1 MKYFALFSLC
11 LFVSQGLRSEVSPAH
26 VSSMLD
32 QMVEQKVISKVEA
45 EKAKARMNNLSPEQ
59 WSAINKQAEGIAS
72 RSPASAN
79 VSSENKIE
87 EVKGI
92 DLDSEQFKQ
101 IQNDIGKIVPA
112 YKD

>member
-1 MKYFALFSLC
+1 MKYFAFISLG
-11 LFVSQGLRSEVSPAH
+11 LLISQGLRSEVSPAH

-32 QMVEQKVISKVEA
+32 QMVEQKVISKAEA
-45 EKAKARMNNLSPEQ
+45 EKAKARMMNLSSEQ
-59 WSAINKQAEGIAS
+59 WTAINKQAEGIAK

-79 VSSENKIE
+79 VQSENKIE

-92 DLDSEQFKQ
+92 DLDSAQFKQ
-101 IQNDIGKIVPA
+101 IQNDIGKIVPE